1 MYTIVAFDGQQYGP
15 VDRQTLQSWIVQGRV
30 TATTLIK
37 SAESLDGLPAN
48 QVPSLQ
54 PFFYSPPT
62 YPQPMSYAIGLIQVP
77 AGSHSVATAVI
88 LALLITGLG
97 QMYNKQAM
105 KGLVILLIS
114 VLLAFFTCGISI
126 VITHP
131 FALIDAILIAQRLDR
146 GEAIRDWQC
155 F

>member
-1 MYTIVAFDGQQYGP
+1 MYTIIGFDGQQYGP
-15 VDRQTLQSWIVQGRV
+15 VDWRTLQSWIAQGRV

-37 SAESLDGLPAN
+37 SPEAPDGLPAN

-54 PFFYSPPT
+54 SFFHNPPM
-62 YPQPMSYAIGLIQVP
+62 YPQAIPNAASVIQIP

-114 VLLAFFTCGISI
+114 VLLAAFTCGVSI

-131 FALIDAILIAQRLDR
+131 FALIDAILIAQRLNR